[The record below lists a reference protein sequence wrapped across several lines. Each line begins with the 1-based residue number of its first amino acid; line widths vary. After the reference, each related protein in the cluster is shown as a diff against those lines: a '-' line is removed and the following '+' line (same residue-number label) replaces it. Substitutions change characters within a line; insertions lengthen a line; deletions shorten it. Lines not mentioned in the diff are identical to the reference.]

1 MVHCRECNSEVS
13 DKAKFCPKC
22 RTPLKSNEDVPK
34 SPKIASDKKGG
45 FNPILIIGIIAIVA
59 IAALGAGLLL
69 GGGSDDSPAAVNNT
83 AESDDVAE
91 DVNPAPASANVTY
104 VCSQK
109 SDKFHLPD
117 CEWAQKINPK
127 NKITNNSRDAA
138 VADGRIP
145 CQVCNP

>member
-1 MVHCRECNSEVS
+1 MVQCRECNSEVS

-69 GGGSDDSPAAVNNT
+69 GGSGD
-83 AESDDVAE
+83 ESA
-91 DVNPAPASANVTY
+91 
-104 VCSQK
+104 
-109 SDKFHLPD
+109 LL
-117 CEWAQKINPK
+117 
-127 NKITNNSRDAA
+127 
-138 VADGRIP
+138 
-145 CQVCNP
+145 

>member
-1 MVHCRECNSEVS
+1 MVQCRECNSEVS

-34 SPKIASDKKGG
+34 SPKIVSD
-45 FNPILIIGIIAIVA
+45 IVA

-109 SDKFHLPD
+109 SDKFHLPE

-127 NKITNNSRDAA
+127 NKITYNSRDAA

>member
-1 MVHCRECNSEVS
+1 MKMFQKV
-13 DKAKFCPKC
+13 
-22 RTPLKSNEDVPK
+22 L
-34 SPKIASDKKGG
+34 KIASDKKGG

-104 VCSQK
+104 VCSRK

-127 NKITNNSRDAA
+127 NKITYNSRDAA